1 MALPEI
7 SLDPRNEQ
15 ELLEQAAQYAISKS
29 GGQLGNLS
37 PANPLIF
44 LLEAQV
50 FAGAELLWYLNQLP
64 QKLLITFLNY
74 WGVSVSDG
82 VAATG
87 DLTVTLT
94 GSLATSITLPS
105 GLLFSDG
112 EVLYKSISPVVVPS
126 GSTSATVPVECTE
139 KGIIGN
145 KPAYTI
151 NNIVT
156 PNAYLKTVTNPLQF
170 NTGSDSVDTDQAV
183 SGFVDNLRSEQCIS
197 EGDFIRVSQ
206 EFLGDGWDIRVL
218 PNTNPT
224 TSQNE
229 IGTVAI
235 LIGNPKNIDT
245 PTATTIA
252 LQKHL
257 TNKAPITSRVWV
269 STIQYQPAIIKIYAT
284 YSEGQDTQELA
295 NQLYAI
301 IQDTLLTTPTKLTD
315 RDLITLGDRV
325 DVQILSSSL
334 NGSSSV
340 SVTSVRNA
348 LYLKYLEIQLTPN
361 NNDMIRGDD
370 TRLLWGSELG
380 EVFIFGQG
388 DED

>member
-1 MALPEI
+1 MALPDI

-94 GSLATSITLPS
+94 GSLPTSINLPS

-112 EVLYKSISPVVVPS
+112 EVLYESISPIVVPS
-126 GSTSATVPVECTE
+126 GALSVTVPVQCTE
-139 KGIIGN
+139 KGVIGN

-156 PNAYLKTVTNPLQF
+156 PNAYLKTVTNTAQF
-170 NTGSDSVDTDQAV
+170 TTGSDPIDTDQAV
-183 SGFVDNLRSEQCIS
+183 SGFVDSLRSEQCIS
-197 EGDFIRVSQ
+197 EGDFLRVSQ
-206 EFLGDGWDIRVL
+206 KFLGDGWDVRVL
-218 PNTNPT
+218 PNTNPNT
-224 TSQNE
+224 RQTIQ
-229 IGTVAI
+229 GTVAV

-257 TNKAPITSRVWV
+257 TDKAPITSQVWV
-269 STIQYQPAIIKIYAT
+269 STIEYQPTVIKVYAT
-284 YSEGQDTQELA
+284 YTDKQDTQELA
-295 NQLYAI
+295 NQIYDL
-301 IQDTLLTTPTKLTD
+301 IQDALLTTPTKLTD
-315 RDLITLGDRV
+315 RDLVRLGDRV
-325 DVQILSSSL
+325 GVTITASSL
-334 NGSSSV
+334 NGTSSV
-340 SVTSVRNA
+340 SALSVRNA
-348 LYLKYLEIQLTPN
+348 LYLKYLEVQLTPEN
-361 NNDMIRGDD
+361 SDLIRGDD
-370 TRLLWGSELG
+370 TRLLWGSESG
-380 EVFIFGQG
+380 ELFIFGQG